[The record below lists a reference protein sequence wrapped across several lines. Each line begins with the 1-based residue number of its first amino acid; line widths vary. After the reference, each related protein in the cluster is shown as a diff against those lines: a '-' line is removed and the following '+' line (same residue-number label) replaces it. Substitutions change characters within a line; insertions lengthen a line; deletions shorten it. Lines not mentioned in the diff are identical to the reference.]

1 MLTTPGLLEAGEEM
15 AVLDP
20 EDREESG
27 GGSPAP
33 AGTETRL
40 SAVYKN
46 ASGQWRV
53 WLGSSGLVGTSKG

>member
-1 MLTTPGLLEAGEEM
+1 MLTTPGLLEAGEET

-20 EDREESG
+20 EDREEG
-27 GGSPAP
+27 GGGGPAP

-53 WLGSSGLVGTSKG
+53 